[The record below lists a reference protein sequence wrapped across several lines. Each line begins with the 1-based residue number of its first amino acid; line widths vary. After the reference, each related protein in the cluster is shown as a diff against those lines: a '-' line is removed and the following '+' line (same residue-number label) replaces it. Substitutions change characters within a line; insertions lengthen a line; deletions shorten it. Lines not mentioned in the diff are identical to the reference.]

1 MKFWMLRAKKIILT
15 TIISE
20 LALFSLIFIV
30 FPINKTL
37 TFSWIHLFDIF
48 CISTFLFYIS
58 GKYHDLSFISKSK
71 IIKNFFKVMTI
82 MFITI
87 IFSEF
92 LSLTEYTLISSFND
106 FILIIFYIIL
116 ININQ
121 IIINKYFQNS
131 HVKKKIWIIYKDKL
145 FVGSMGDNVD
155 QGDLTLYIY
164 ELDKHRFVQYR
175 QYITTPYSFQISIPF
190 DFISHPT
197 YGKA

>member
-145 FVGSMGDNVD
+145 FRKFVES
-155 QGDLTLYIY
+155 DLL
-164 ELDKHRFVQYR
+164 
-175 QYITTPYSFQISIPF
+175 
-190 DFISHPT
+190 
-197 YGKA
+197 